1 MNPAEPVTKTVF
13 EDILFSEF
21 GKNNTLLRYDCEGGL
36 VVLSPFLYM
45 QFTTLLRKEFS
56 LELRRKSVV
65 AGLSLYLLSTVFISY
80 LSFALRQNFI
90 TPLVWNALFWITILF
105 TAISTVAKSFI
116 GEKRGLEIYFYSIA
130 SPTDVL
136 ISKIIYNFLLCF
148 LMSVAA
154 NLLFALF
161 LNSPIQDSIT
171 FTYLLLL
178 ASLGFSTALTM
189 LSHLASKANNSN
201 ILMAVLSFPVVISI
215 LLMAIR
221 ITKNCMDGLD
231 RSVSYDELISL
242 LAIDI
247 LVGAISYL
255 LFPLVWRS

>member
-1 MNPAEPVTKTVF
+1 
-13 EDILFSEF
+13 
-21 GKNNTLLRYDCEGGL
+21 
-36 VVLSPFLYM
+36 M
-45 QFTTLLRKEFS
+45 QITTLLKKEFS

-154 NLLFALF
+154 YFLFALF
-161 LNSPIQDSIT
+161 LNSPIQDNAT
-171 FTYLLLL
+171 FTYVLIL
-178 ASLGFSTALTM
+178 ASLGFSTSLTM
-189 LSHLASKANNSN
+189 LSLLASKASNSN

-231 RSVSYDELISL
+231 PSVSYDKLISL
-242 LAIDI
+242 FAINV
-247 LVGAISYL
+247 LVGAVSYL
-255 LFPLVWRS
+255 LFPLVWKS